1 MVKELDAYRGFAI
14 DAAPH
19 HVDHRQRAAPVNLLL
34 RDQADPLEVE
44 DVGRAARERKNPCAV
59 QPCAISLVKTRYA
72 GC

>member
-44 DVGRAARERKNPCAV
+44 DVGR
-59 QPCAISLVKTRYA
+59 QLVRQRSQTRLDGQQSRRHLA
-72 GC
+72 PL